1 MRYLTDQLE
10 ASGLSRFSAAQLL
23 VSLGVAGLLVASWV
37 QLSFAVLGLTV
48 SAFFA
53 TIGFA
58 LEALNIRA
66 KQRSDQLAKLW
77 PELIDSLQ
85 SAGTSGI
92 GMVEALAEIGRAGP
106 ERLRPT
112 FSNLVARIDAGEG
125 FEDSLDW
132 LKSQFGQRHADQLIE
147 LLRLVHVLGGAGY
160 LAALRSQAAQIR
172 NELALWGE
180 LESKQG
186 WVQGTAKLALTAPWI
201 IVATLAARGENVAIY
216 NSTEGIT
223 ILFIGLA
230 VSVFAYRLISML
242 GTLNRPRRV
251 FVS

>member
-10 ASGLSRFSAAQLL
+10 AGGLSRFSAAQFL
-23 VSLGVAGLLVASWV
+23 VAITVAALIVASWI
-37 QLSFAVLGLTV
+37 QFSFGVLGLTA
-48 SAFFA
+48 SALLA
-53 TIGFA
+53 TAGFA

-66 KQRSDQLAKLW
+66 RQRSDQLAKLW

-92 GMVEALAEIGRAGP
+92 GMIEALAEIGKSGP

-112 FSNLVARIDAGEG
+112 FSDLVARIDSGAG

-132 LKSQFGQRHADQLIE
+132 LKSQFGQRHLDQLVE
-147 LLRLVHVLGGAGY
+147 LLRMVHNLGGAGY
-160 LAALRSQAAQIR
+160 LAALRLQSAQTR
-172 NELALWGE
+172 SDLALWGE

-186 WVQGTAKLALTAPWI
+186 WVQGTAKLALIAPWI

-216 NSTEGIT
+216 NSLEGIT
-223 ILFIGLA
+223 ILLIGLA

-251 FVS
+251 FAS